1 MSKTS
6 STDIPRAT
14 GLIIVEVRNS
24 NPNGDPERDGAPRK
38 RRGDIGEI
46 SPVSVKRKMRDLIGN
61 KKGPIWLYLQNK
73 FNLEEARFQILEERD
88 RTRGEIK
95 KMIVEDDSKPLEKK
109 RFVQQYW
116 DGRIFGN
123 TFLEEAEG
131 ETKESTS
138 GEKQTQKTSKGNKAK
153 TEEAIALK
161 RNVKTGVVHF
171 GLGLSVA
178 PVELRADFTLTN
190 KAGVQEGKTAGMAPG
205 AFKFVEHGIYAI
217 PFFVNPTPASK
228 TGCEKKDVDIALE
241 LIPYVY
247 SHNPALIRNQV
258 KVLHAWY
265 VEHNNQRGTFNDFDL
280 IDALMPKKEKDKNKP
295 SAERSEYYI
304 PNPIEDQTILK
315 DFNGRLKELKDL
327 KGKPT
332 NIRDLMD
339 LMKE

>member
-6 STDIPRAT
+6 DTIIPRAT

-38 RRGDIGEI
+38 RSGEIGEI
-46 SPVSVKRKMRDLIGN
+46 SPVSVKRKMRDLVGN

-73 FNLEEARFQILEERD
+73 FNLDETRFQILEERD
-88 RTRGEIK
+88 RKRGEIK
-95 KMIVEDDSKPLEKK
+95 KMIVEDDSKPLEEK

-131 ETKESTS
+131 ETENITS
-138 GEKQTQKTSKGNKAK
+138 EKKQTNKTSKGNKAK

-161 RNVKTGVVHF
+161 RNVKTGAVHF

-178 PVELRADFTLTN
+178 PVELRTDFTLTN

-228 TGCEKKDVDIALE
+228 TGCTKEDIDVALE

-258 KVLHAWY
+258 RVLHAWY
-265 VEHNNQRGTFNDFDL
+265 VEHNNERGAFNDFDL

-295 SAERSEYYI
+295 SAERSEYHI

-315 DFNGRLKELKDL
+315 DFIGRLKELKDL